1 MTVEENLLM
10 GGFLKDR
17 PAEAKAAAE
26 MVFDN
31 IAVWRTGATSL
42 LVFCQV
48 VNDGS

>member
-26 MVFDN
+26 MVFDKYSRLL
-31 IAVWRTGATSL
+31 IVEISL
-42 LVFCQV
+42 LAFFGESV
-48 VNDGS
+48 VC